1 MYFINSLIT
10 THINDFNI
18 FQNIILKNKFKNL
31 KKYNL

>member
-10 THINDFNI
+10 TYINDFNI
-18 FQNIILKNKFKNL
+18 FHIILKNKFKNL